1 MLTLPKIKDLKSP
14 DGYFEK
20 LPDQILLKANKKE
33 SYPWVKWAAS
43 IIVIVGLG
51 FWQYNKMDS
60 ASDKLMMEQEIDL
73 YIDSQYWSAEDI
85 LSMSDNPEEILN
97 EIIQD
102 ENPFIEEGTTE
113 QEEIWY

>member
-1 MLTLPKIKDLKSP
+1 MQTLPKIKDLKSP

-33 SYPWVKWAAS
+33 SYPWMKWAAS
-43 IIVIVGLG
+43 VILIAGLG
-51 FWQYNKMDS
+51 VWQYSKMDTTS
-60 ASDKLMMEQEIDL
+60 EQLIMEQEIDL

-102 ENPFIEEGTTE
+102 ENPFIEDASSE